1 MMKDDY
7 VIVLDFLVHG
17 KASDRKAE
25 PIAQVIGDKY
35 FNLLEIV
42 IKQDIIVKPRDRI
55 YIGEKE
61 REQVE
66 YIRGRIN
73 YNELT
78 NFAKAE
84 LEQVIAEIIAK
95 DEKRFVN
102 FFNIAGPVTTRLHSL
117 ELLPGIGKKHM
128 WDVINQ
134 RKKKQFE
141 TFEELQQRIA
151 MLPDPKKMIIKRVVI
166 EMEGK
171 DRYRL
176 FSSQI
181 V

>member
-1 MMKDDY
+1 MKDDY
-7 VIVLDFLVHG
+7 VVVLDFLAHG
-17 KASDRKAE
+17 KATDRKAE
-25 PIAQVIGDKY
+25 PVAQVIGDKY

-42 IKQDIIVKPRDRI
+42 IKEGIAIKPRDRI
-55 YIGEKE
+55 YIGEEK

-66 YIRGRIN
+66 YIRGRVN

-84 LEQVIAEIIAK
+84 LEQIVAEMIVK

-102 FFNIAGPVTTRLHSL
+102 FFNVAGSITTRLHSL

-128 WDVINQ
+128 WDVITE

-141 TFEELQQRIA
+141 TFQEVQQRIA
-151 MLPDPKKMIIKRVVI
+151 MLPDPKRMIIKRIVD
-166 EMEGK
+166 ELEGK

-176 FSSQI
+176 FVSQA